1 MNWMDKDEGKL
12 LHKAF
17 LFGIGGIIACMVPL
31 FNSYGRFWENVN
43 INIFTGIGIGVQL
56 FSLSILV
63 LILRKRK
70 ITHETKGKAQRMI
83 IALTVSLLFFFMI

>member
-17 LFGIGGIIACMVPL
+17 FFGIGGIIACMVPL